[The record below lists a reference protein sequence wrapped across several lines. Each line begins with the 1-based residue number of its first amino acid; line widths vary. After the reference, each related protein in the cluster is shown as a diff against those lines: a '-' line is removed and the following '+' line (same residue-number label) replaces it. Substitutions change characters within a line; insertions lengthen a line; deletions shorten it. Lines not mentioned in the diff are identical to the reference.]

1 MTELIIPLVVCGGA
15 GTRLQPI
22 SRESLPKQFL
32 PLFGDHSTFQETI
45 LRISDPGLFASP
57 VVITHRSYRA
67 HVESQLAALAVQAE
81 ILLEPER
88 RGSGPAI
95 LAGALHI
102 AARRGNAAVLLALAA
117 DHVIKDSAGFRRSC
131 RAALDAAAAGAI
143 VTFGV
148 VPDHPTTG
156 YGYIEPGEALS
167 SAARGVRRFIEKPDA
182 QKAALYLRD
191 GFLWNSGNF
200 LFRAASLID
209 EYRRYDAETVEAAG
223 AAVGNAIRH
232 SNFVEIQNES
242 FAHAASRSIDY
253 AVMEKTTRAAVVPA
267 SHDWADIGS
276 WQAVSALLRH
286 GHDRGP
292 CALRTFAIK
301 PGKALAL
308 TCQLELAEY
317 WIIASGS
324 GIATIAGAQY
334 SLKINEFVHVP
345 SNAGGLIE
353 NRSESE
359 MWIVAASA
367 DILAP

>member
-1 MTELIIPLVVCGGA
+1 MTGLIIPLVVCGGA

-32 PLFGDHSTFQETI
+32 PLFGDYSTFQETI
-45 LRISDPGLFASP
+45 LRISDPGHFAPP
-57 VVITHRSYRA
+57 VVITHRSYRE

-102 AARRGNAAVLLALAA
+102 TARHGNDAMLLALAA
-117 DHVIKDSAGFRRSC
+117 DHVIKDSAGFRRTC
-131 RAALDAAAAGAI
+131 RAALDAATSGAI

-148 VPDHPTTG
+148 VPDHPAIG

-167 SAARGVRRFIEKPDA
+167 SAARGVHRFIEKPDA
-182 QKAALYLRD
+182 QRAALYLRD
-191 GFLWNSGNF
+191 GLLWNSGNF

-209 EYRRYDAETVEAAG
+209 EYRRCDAETVEAVG

-242 FAHAASRSIDY
+242 FARAANRSIDY
-253 AVMEKTTRAAVVPA
+253 AVMEETTRAAVVPA

-276 WQAVSALLRH
+276 WEAVSALLRQ
-286 GHDRGP
+286 GHDGGPRG
-292 CALRTFAIK
+292 LRTFAVEPDK
-301 PGKALAL
+301 RLELP
-308 TCQLELAEY
+308 CQLEQAEY

-324 GIATIAGAQY
+324 GVATIAGTQH
-334 SLKINEFVHVP
+334 SLKANEFVHIP
-345 SNAGGLIE
+345 PDADGLIE

-367 DILAP
+367 KILAP